1 MAAGCP
7 NLGGATQHFCDPDH
21 IATLHVHL
29 SFDAKKKL
37 GVMKVDI
44 MRRHWLE
51 YDSVALAVL
60 LFGMAV
66 VNVLALIVI

>member
-51 YDSVALAVL
+51 YDSVALVTLLIGIVAVEL
-60 LFGMAV
+60 LAM
-66 VNVLALIVI
+66 II